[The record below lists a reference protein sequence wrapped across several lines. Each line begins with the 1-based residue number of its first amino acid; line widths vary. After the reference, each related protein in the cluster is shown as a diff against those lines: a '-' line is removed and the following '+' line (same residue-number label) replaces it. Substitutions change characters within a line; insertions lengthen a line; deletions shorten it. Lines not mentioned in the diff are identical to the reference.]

1 MQMRKRPI
9 VVVGSINTDL
19 VVRVERIPM
28 AGETIPGAA
37 FETYPGGKGAN
48 QAAAVARLG
57 QPVHMIGRVGSDA
70 FGSLL
75 RDRLHS
81 VGVDISSIAV
91 SEGSSGVAIIAVA
104 ESGENSIVVTPGAN
118 ALLSPED
125 LDANLELLRSASI
138 VLTQLEISLAT
149 VRHLAQ
155 ICDREGV
162 PLVLDPAP
170 VCRLP
175 VELLR
180 ATTWIT
186 PNQVEAQQITNSN
199 GLAASEEELWQVAES
214 IMKLGPRNILLKMG
228 ERGAYL
234 AADDGLR
241 ARIPAYPVRAADTTA
256 AGDAFNGAFAVAL
269 ARGLC
274 ARQAAEFATAA
285 AAISVTRRGALPS
298 MATQA
303 EVEDFLAEQ
312 MREGRALKI

>member
-1 MQMRKRPI
+1 MRKRPI

-19 VVRVERIPM
+19 VVRVERIPV
-28 AGETIPGAA
+28 AGETIPGAD
-37 FETYPGGKGAN
+37 FETHPGGKGAN

-57 QPVHMIGRVGSDA
+57 YPVHMIGRVGSDA
-70 FGSLL
+70 YGAQL
-75 RDRLHS
+75 RGHLHS
-81 VGVDISSIAV
+81 AGVDIASIAV
-91 SEGSSGVAIIAVA
+91 SEGSSGVAIIAVTQT
-104 ESGENSIVVTPGAN
+104 GENSIIVTPGAN

-125 LDANLELLRSASI
+125 LDANIELLRSASI
-138 VLTQLEISLAT
+138 VLTQLEIPLAT

-155 ICDREGV
+155 ICDRESV

-170 VCRLP
+170 VCPLP

-186 PNQVEAQQITNSN
+186 PNQVEAQQIINSN
-199 GLAASEEELWQVAES
+199 VLAASEKELWQVAES
-214 IMKLGPRNILLKMG
+214 IMKLGPRNVLLKMG

-241 ARIPAYPVRAADTTA
+241 TRIPAYPVTAADTTA

-269 ARGLC
+269 ARGVC
-274 ARQAAEFATAA
+274 AQQAAEFATAA

-298 MATQA
+298 MPTQA
-303 EVEDFLAEQ
+303 EIENFVAEHR
-312 MREGRALKI
+312 REGRVLGI

>member
-1 MQMRKRPI
+1 MRKRPI

-19 VVRVERIPM
+19 VVRVERIPV
-28 AGETIPGAA
+28 AGETIPGTD
-37 FETYPGGKGAN
+37 FETHPGGKGAN

-57 QPVHMIGRVGSDA
+57 YPVHMIGRVGSDA
-70 FGSLL
+70 YGALL
-75 RDRLHS
+75 HGHLHTA
-81 VGVDISSIAV
+81 GVDIASIAV

-104 ESGENSIVVTPGAN
+104 QTGENSIIVTPGAN
-118 ALLSPED
+118 ALLSPGD

-138 VLTQLEISLAT
+138 VLTQLEIPLAT

-155 ICDREGV
+155 ICDRESV

-175 VELLR
+175 LELLR

-186 PNQVEAQQITNSN
+186 PNQVEAQQITNGSD
-199 GLAASEEELWQVAES
+199 LAASEEELWQVAES
-214 IMKLGPRNILLKMG
+214 IMKLGPRNVLLKMG

-234 AADDGLR
+234 AAHDGLR

-269 ARGLC
+269 ARGVC
-274 ARQAAEFATAA
+274 ARQAVQFATAA
-285 AAISVTRRGALPS
+285 AAISVMRRGALPS
-298 MATQA
+298 MPTQA
-303 EVEDFLAEQ
+303 EVEDFVAEQ
-312 MREGRALKI
+312 GREGRVLEI

>member
-1 MQMRKRPI
+1 MRKRPI

-19 VVRVERIPM
+19 VVRVERIPV
-28 AGETIPGAA
+28 AGETIPGAG
-37 FETYPGGKGAN
+37 FETHPGGKGAN

-57 QPVHMIGRVGSDA
+57 YPVHMIGRVGSDA
-70 FGSLL
+70 YGALL
-75 RDRLHS
+75 RGHLHS
-81 VGVDISSIAV
+81 AGVDIASIAV
-91 SEGSSGVAIIAVA
+91 SDGSSGVAIIAVA
-104 ESGENSIVVTPGAN
+104 QTGENSIIVTPGAN
-118 ALLSPED
+118 ALLSPGD

-138 VLTQLEISLAT
+138 VLTQLEIPLAT
-149 VRHLAQ
+149 VRRLAQ
-155 ICDREGV
+155 ICDRDSV

-186 PNQVEAQQITNSN
+186 PNQVEAQQITGSS
-199 GLAASEEELWQVAES
+199 GLAASEEELRQVAES
-214 IMKLGPRNILLKMG
+214 IMKLGPRNVLLKMG
-228 ERGAYL
+228 DRGAYL
-234 AADDGLR
+234 AAHDGIC

-269 ARGLC
+269 ARGVC
-274 ARQAAEFATAA
+274 AQEAAEFATAA

-303 EVEDFLAEQ
+303 EVEDFVAEQ
-312 MREGRALKI
+312 RREGRVLEI

>member
-1 MQMRKRPI
+1 MRKRPI

-19 VVRVERIPM
+19 VVRVERIPV
-28 AGETIPGAA
+28 AGETISGTDI
-37 FETYPGGKGAN
+37 ETHPGGKGAN

-57 QPVHMIGRVGSDA
+57 YPVHMIGRVGSDA
-70 FGSLL
+70 YGAQL
-75 RDRLHS
+75 RSHLHS
-81 VGVDISSIAV
+81 AGVDIASIVV
-91 SEGSSGVAIIAVA
+91 SEGSSGFAIIAVA
-104 ESGENSIVVTPGAN
+104 QTGENSIIVTPGAN

-125 LDANLELLRSASI
+125 LDANIELLRSASI
-138 VLTQLEISLAT
+138 VLTQLEVPLAT

-155 ICDREGV
+155 VCDRESV

-186 PNQVEAQQITNSN
+186 PNQVEAQQITGSSSP
-199 GLAASEEELWQVAES
+199 AASEEELRQVAES
-214 IMKLGPRNILLKMG
+214 IMILGPRNVLLKMG

-241 ARIPAYPVRAADTTA
+241 ARILAYPVRAADTTA

-269 ARGLC
+269 ARGVC
-274 ARQAAEFATAA
+274 AQQAAEFATVA

-298 MATQA
+298 MPTQA
-303 EVEDFLAEQ
+303 EIEDFVAEQ
-312 MREGRALKI
+312 RREGRVLGI

>member
-1 MQMRKRPI
+1 MRKRPI

-19 VVRVERIPM
+19 VVRVERIPVS
-28 AGETIPGAA
+28 GETIPGTD
-37 FETYPGGKGAN
+37 FETHPGGKGAN

-57 QPVHMIGRVGSDA
+57 YPVHMIGRVGSDA
-70 FGSLL
+70 YGALL
-75 RDRLHS
+75 RGQLHS
-81 VGVDISSIAV
+81 AGVDIASIAV

-104 ESGENSIVVTPGAN
+104 ETGENSIIVTPGAN
-118 ALLSPED
+118 ALLSPGD

-138 VLTQLEISLAT
+138 VLTQLEIPLAT

-155 ICDREGV
+155 ICDRESV

-186 PNQVEAQQITNSN
+186 PNQVEAQQITNSSD
-199 GLAASEEELWQVAES
+199 LAASEEELWQVAES
-214 IMKLGPRNILLKMG
+214 IIKLGPRNVLLKMG

-234 AADDGLR
+234 AAHDGLR
-241 ARIPAYPVRAADTTA
+241 ARIPAHPVRAADTTG

-269 ARGLC
+269 ARGVC
-274 ARQAAEFATAA
+274 ARQAVQFATAA
-285 AAISVTRRGALPS
+285 AAISVMRRGALPS
-298 MATQA
+298 MPTQT
-303 EVEDFLAEQ
+303 EVEDFVAEQ
-312 MREGRALKI
+312 RREGRVLEI

>member
-1 MQMRKRPI
+1 MRKRPI

-19 VVRVERIPM
+19 VVRVERIPV
-28 AGETIPGAA
+28 AGETIPGTD
-37 FETYPGGKGAN
+37 FETHPGGKGAN

-57 QPVHMIGRVGSDA
+57 YPVHMIGRVGSDA
-70 FGSLL
+70 YGSTL

-125 LDANLELLRSASI
+125 LDANIELLRSAAI
-138 VLTQLEISLAT
+138 VLTQLEIPLVT
-149 VRHLAQ
+149 VWRLAQ
-155 ICDREGV
+155 ICDREGL

-170 VCRLP
+170 VCDLP
-175 VELLR
+175 AELLR
-180 ATTWIT
+180 ATSWIT
-186 PNQVEAQQITNSN
+186 PNQIEAQQITNSK
-199 GLAASEEELWQVAES
+199 GLASLEEEWQQVAES
-214 IMKLGPRNILLKMG
+214 IMRLGPRNVLLKMG

-234 AADDGLR
+234 AAHDGLR
-241 ARIPAYPVRAADTTA
+241 ARILPYPVRAADTTA

-269 ARGLC
+269 ARGVC
-274 ARQAAEFATAA
+274 ARKAAEFATAA

-303 EVEDFLAEQ
+303 EVEDFLAEH
-312 MREGRALKI
+312 MREQRALEI

>member
-1 MQMRKRPI
+1 MRKRPI

-19 VVRVERIPM
+19 VVRVERIPV
-28 AGETIPGAA
+28 AGETILGAD
-37 FETYPGGKGAN
+37 FETHPGGKGAN

-57 QPVHMIGRVGSDA
+57 YPVHMIGRVGSD
-70 FGSLL
+70 GYGTPL
-75 RDRLHS
+75 RGHLHS

-125 LDANLELLRSASI
+125 LDANIELLRSASI
-138 VLTQLEISLAT
+138 VLTQLEIPLAT

-199 GLAASEEELWQVAES
+199 VLAASEKELWQVAES
-214 IMKLGPRNILLKMG
+214 IMKLGPRNVLLKMG

-241 ARIPAYPVRAADTTA
+241 AQIPAYPVRAADTTA

-269 ARGLC
+269 ARGVC
-274 ARQAAEFATAA
+274 AQEAAEFATAA

-298 MATQA
+298 MPTQA
-303 EVEDFLAEQ
+303 EIENFVAEQ
-312 MREGRALKI
+312 RREGRVLEI

>member
-1 MQMRKRPI
+1 MRKRPI

-19 VVRVERIPM
+19 VVRVERIPV
-28 AGETIPGAA
+28 AGETIPGTDI
-37 FETYPGGKGAN
+37 ETHPGGKGAN

-57 QPVHMIGRVGSDA
+57 YPVHMIGRVGSDA
-70 FGSLL
+70 YGAQL
-75 RDRLHS
+75 RGHLHS
-81 VGVDISSIAV
+81 AGVEIASIAV

-104 ESGENSIVVTPGAN
+104 QTGENSIIVTPGAN

-125 LDANLELLRSASI
+125 LDANLELLRSAAI
-138 VLTQLEISLAT
+138 VLTQLEVPLAT

-155 ICDREGV
+155 ICARESV
-162 PLVLDPAP
+162 RLVLDPAP

-180 ATTWIT
+180 ATSWIT
-186 PNQVEAQQITNSN
+186 PNQIEAQQITNSK
-199 GLAASEEELWQVAES
+199 GVAASEEELRQVAES
-214 IMKLGPRNILLKMG
+214 IMKLGPRNVLLKMG

-241 ARIPAYPVRAADTTA
+241 ARIPTYPVRATDTTA

-269 ARGLC
+269 VHGLC

-285 AAISVTRRGALPS
+285 GAISVTRRGALPS
-298 MATQA
+298 MPTQA
-303 EVEDFLAEQ
+303 EVEDFLAKH
-312 MREGRALKI
+312 MREQRALEI

>member
-1 MQMRKRPI
+1 MRKRPV

-75 RDRLHS
+75 RDRLHT
-81 VGVDISSIAV
+81 VGVDTSSIAV

-118 ALLSPED
+118 ALLSPGD
-125 LDANLELLRSASI
+125 LDVNHELLRSASI
-138 VLTQLEISLAT
+138 VLTQLEIPLVT

-155 ICDREGV
+155 ICDRESV

-186 PNQVEAQQITNSN
+186 PNQVEAQQITGSS
-199 GLAASEEELWQVAES
+199 GLAASEEELRQIAES
-214 IMKLGPRNILLKMG
+214 ILKLGPRNVLLKMG
-228 ERGAYL
+228 ERGAYV
-234 AADDGLR
+234 AAHDGLR
-241 ARIPAYPVRAADTTA
+241 TRIPAYPVRAADTTA

-269 ARGLC
+269 ARGVC
-274 ARQAAEFATAA
+274 AQQAAEFATAA

-303 EVEDFLAEQ
+303 EVEDFVAEQ
-312 MREGRALKI
+312 RREGRLLEI